1 MSISSNYIKKFKIQF
16 NLVTFLI
23 LTLQMGSCAKEPNL
37 PAGEIHS
44 VQTPVDGIRIA
55 WDYRSLTKIAPL
67 DSRTG
72 YFGYAR
78 MIQLF
83 DGRLACVYETST
95 GNIELVFSTNLGESW
110 GNKQIVFETK
120 NNIAMAVPE
129 IVELSDHSVLVAC
142 NPRPREPYT
151 EDRRFGIKVR
161 KSMDGGLTWEK
172 EQIIYQAQSTFEN
185 GCWEPSMI
193 QLPGGEVQLFFA
205 NEGIYTTSSEQNI
218 SMFRSADLGNS
229 WTGEPEI
236 IGFRKDRRDGMPV
249 PLLLKEKGELLI
261 TVEDNKI
268 GEFKPTVYREKL
280 AGIWSDGTILAAD
293 PRREY
298 APFTV
303 PLAENIY
310 AGAPYLE
317 RLQSGEVILSYQ
329 TNLQRDISWNKSA
342 MMVEISDENG
352 RNFSRRSVPFAMP
365 LSKSGLWN
373 SMCVIGGNTLVAITS
388 TDAFSSTSTEVWM
401 IKGHVIPEFH
411 IPVGTAL
418 TDGSLNDACWQ
429 NEWPYF
435 VGHTSRKQ
443 LVATLCKDEKNLYVA
458 VKIDGLTSDDLNK
471 TADEFFFL
479 LDTERKSYKAPYTG
493 IFAFRVK
500 SDGSVTMQLGLN
512 GLWIQD
518 KSGAQIKVGQ
528 SLKGSLHIV
537 ELAIPLSILPEG
549 FGQNKTVGINFVL
562 QTTVAEPITS
572 TIQDQP
578 FTWTRAFLP

>member
-1 MSISSNYIKKFKIQF
+1 MSISPNYIKKFKIRN
-16 NLVTFLI
+16 NLVTFLL
-23 LTLQMGSCAKEPNL
+23 LTLQLISCAKEPNL
-37 PAGEIHS
+37 PTGQIPS
-44 VQTPVDGIRIA
+44 VQPPVDGIRIA

-67 DSRTG
+67 DSRIG

-78 MIQLF
+78 MVQLS
-83 DGRLACVYETST
+83 DGRLACVYETSA
-95 GNIELVFSTNLGESW
+95 GNIELAFNTDLGESW

-120 NNIAMAVPE
+120 NDIAMAVPE
-129 IVELSDHSVLVAC
+129 IVELSDHSILVAC
-142 NPRPREPYT
+142 NPRPHEPYT

-161 KSMDGGLTWEK
+161 KSTDGGLTWGK
-172 EQIIYQAQSTFEN
+172 EQVIYQAQSIFEN
-185 GCWEPSMI
+185 GCWEPSMV

-205 NEGIYTTSSEQNI
+205 NEGIYTTSNEQNI

-229 WTGEPEI
+229 WTVEPEI
-236 IGFRKDRRDGMPV
+236 VGFRKDRRDGMPV

-261 TVEDNKI
+261 AVEDNKI

-280 AGIWSDGTILAAD
+280 AGNWSDGTILSTD

-298 APFTV
+298 APLTV

-317 RLQSGEVILSYQ
+317 RLQSGEVLLSYQ

-342 MMVEISDENG
+342 MAVEIGDENG
-352 RNFSRRSVPFAMP
+352 RNFSRRSTPFKVP
-365 LSKSGLWN
+365 LSKQGLWN
-373 SMCVIGGNTLVAITS
+373 SMCVIDGKTPVAITS
-388 TDAFSSTSTEVWM
+388 TDAFSSTSIEVWM

-411 IPVGTAL
+411 ISVGTSL
-418 TDGSLNDACWQ
+418 PDGLLNDACWQ

-435 VGHTSRKQ
+435 IGHTSRKQ
-443 LVATLCKDEKNLYVA
+443 LFAILCKDEQNLYIA

-471 TADEFFFL
+471 TADEFSFL
-479 LDTERKSYKAPYTG
+479 LDTERKSYEAPHTG

-500 SDGSVTMQLGLN
+500 SDGSVTMQQGLN

-518 KSGAQIKVGQ
+518 KSGTKIKVGQ
-528 SLKGSLHIV
+528 SLNGSLHTV
-537 ELAIPLSILPEG
+537 ELAIPLSILPEK
-549 FGQNKTVGINFVL
+549 FGQNKIIGINFIL

-578 FTWTRAFLP
+578 FTWIRAFLP

>member
-1 MSISSNYIKKFKIQF
+1 MSISTNFIKKFKIKI
-16 NLVTFLI
+16 NLVTFLL
-23 LTLQMGSCAKEPNL
+23 LTLQMGGCAKEPDL
-37 PAGEIHS
+37 PEGQIPS

-78 MIQLF
+78 MVQLS
-83 DGRLACVYETST
+83 DGQLACVYETSA
-95 GNIELVFSTNLGESW
+95 GNTELVFSTDLGESW

-129 IVELSDHSVLVAC
+129 IVELSDHSILVAC

-161 KSMDGGLTWEK
+161 KSADGGLTWQE
-172 EQIIYQAQSTFEN
+172 EQVIYQAQSIFEN
-185 GCWEPSMI
+185 GCWEPSMV

-205 NEGIYTTSSEQNI
+205 NEGIYTTSGEQNI
-218 SMFRSADLGNS
+218 SMFRSADSGNS
-229 WTGEPEI
+229 WTVEPEI
-236 IGFRKDRRDGMPV
+236 VGFRKDRRDGMPV

-261 TVEDNKI
+261 AVEDNKI
-268 GEFKPTVYREKL
+268 GEFKPTIYREKL
-280 AGIWSDGTILAAD
+280 AGNWSDGTIMATD

-298 APFTV
+298 APLTT
-303 PLAENIY
+303 PLADNIY

-317 RLQSGEVILSYQ
+317 RLQSGEVLLSYQ
-329 TNLQRDISWNKSA
+329 TNLQRDIAWNKSSMA
-342 MMVEISDENG
+342 VEIGDANG
-352 RNFSRRSVPFAMP
+352 HNFSRRSIPFKVP
-365 LSKSGLWN
+365 LSKQGLWN
-373 SMCVIGGNTLVAITS
+373 SMCVIDGKTPVAITS

-411 IPVGTAL
+411 IPVGISL
-418 TDGSLNDACWQ
+418 PDGLLNDACWQ

-435 VGHTSRKQ
+435 IGHTSQKQ
-443 LVATLCKDEKNLYVA
+443 LLATLCKDEQNLYIA

-471 TADEFFFL
+471 TADEFSFL
-479 LDTERKSYKAPYTG
+479 LDTERKSYEAPHTG

-500 SDGSVTMQLGLN
+500 PDGSVTMQQGLN

-518 KSGAQIKVGQ
+518 KSGTKIKVGQ
-528 SLKGSLHIV
+528 NLNGSQHSV
-537 ELAIPLSILPEG
+537 ELAIPLSILPEK
-549 FGQNKTVGINFVL
+549 FGQSKTVGINFVL
-562 QTTVAEPITS
+562 QAAGDEPLTS
-572 TIQDQP
+572 TNMDQP
-578 FTWTRAFLP
+578 YTWIRAFLP